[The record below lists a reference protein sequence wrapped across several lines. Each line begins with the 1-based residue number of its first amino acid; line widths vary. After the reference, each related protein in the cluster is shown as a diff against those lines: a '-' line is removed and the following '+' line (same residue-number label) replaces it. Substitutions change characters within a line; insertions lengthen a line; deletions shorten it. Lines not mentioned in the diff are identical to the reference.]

1 MNLKPLLDRVM
12 LKPLEP
18 IKRTSSGLVLPDS
31 AQASVCEAEV
41 LWMAEGVNIN
51 AGSKALPS
59 KSAGL
64 SYKLSELN
72 VVILKSADVLALVYN
87 E

>member
-1 MNLKPLLDRVM
+1 MSLKPLLGR
-12 LKPLEP
+12 LILEPLEP
-18 IKRTSSGLVLPDS
+18 IKGASSGLPV
-31 AQASVCEAEV
+31 QANVCEAEV
-41 LWMAEGVNIN
+41 LWVAEGVNV
-51 AGSKALPS
+51 GSKVLYS

-72 VVILKSADVLALVYN
+72 VVTLESADVLALVYN

>member
-1 MNLKPLLDRVM
+1 
-12 LKPLEP
+12 
-18 IKRTSSGLVLPDS
+18 
-31 AQASVCEAEV
+31 
-41 LWMAEGVNIN
+41 MAEGVNV
-51 AGSKALPS
+51 GSKVLYS

-72 VVILKSADVLALVYN
+72 VVTLESADVLALVYN

>member
-1 MNLKPLLDRVM
+1 MKLKPLIDRVIV
-12 LKPLEP
+12 KPLEP
-18 IKRTSSGLVLPDS
+18 VKRTSSGLILPDS
-31 AQASVCEAEV
+31 VQSNVCEAEV
-41 LWMAEGVNIN
+41 LWVAEGLNIDV
-51 AGSKALPS
+51 GSKVLYS

-64 SYKLSELN
+64 SYKLSELS

>member
-1 MNLKPLLDRVM
+1 MKLKPLLDRVIV
-12 LKPLEP
+12 KPLEP
-18 IKRTSSGLVLPDS
+18 IKRTPSGLILPES
-31 AQASVCEAEV
+31 VQANVCEAEV
-41 LWMAEGVNIN
+41 LWTAEGVDIDV
-51 AGSKALPS
+51 GSKVLYS

-64 SYKLSELN
+64 SFKLSELN

>member
-1 MNLKPLLDRVM
+1 MKLKPLLDRVIV
-12 LKPLEP
+12 KPREST
-18 IKRTSSGLVLPDS
+18 KRTPSGLILPDS
-31 AQASVCEAEV
+31 AQANVCEAEV
-41 LWMAEGVNIN
+41 LWVAEGLDTDV
-51 AGSKALPS
+51 GSKVLYS

-64 SYKLSELN
+64 SCGLSELS

>member
-1 MNLKPLLDRVM
+1 MKLKPLLDRVIV
-12 LKPLEP
+12 KPLEP
-18 IKRTSSGLVLPDS
+18 IKRTSSGLILPDS
-31 AQASVCEAEV
+31 AQANVCEAEV
-41 LWMAEGVNIN
+41 LWIAEGVNIN
-51 AGSKALPS
+51 VGSKVLYS